1 MAKQIIIALCEGPH
15 DVSFINRILKTAG
28 FISNEKMKLNQFPTP
43 MNKLMASEFS
53 KTDVEQ
59 LNLQEL
65 RKGVLPTHTL
75 QKEDNWVF
83 LYSIDG
89 DSKKKVRITIINNLK
104 ANIRQ
109 AGEIKGD
116 RGNVDTQFSVVYIFD
131 ADYKGVAARLAEV
144 LNEVKEVFTTL
155 TANIFPANSTFA
167 TVEKIKIGCHI
178 ITGADNNTGKLED
191 ILMPL
196 MKSGNEVI
204 FDNAETY
211 LDTNFDQTRTFPLK
225 LSIANNV
232 VTEKRSEKKRDTDFD
247 IQKSIIGITGQVQR
261 SGKSNTTYISDT
273 DYLTLDKINT
283 NKKCQDIINFFNNF
297 VNNL

>member
-1 MAKQIIIALCEGPH
+1 MATQIIIALCEGPH

-28 FISNEKMKLNQFPTP
+28 FISNEQKKLNQFPTP
-43 MNKLMASEFS
+43 MDKLMASEFI

-83 LYSIDG
+83 LYSMGG
-89 DSKKKVRITIINNLK
+89 DSKREDRKTIINNLK

-116 RGNVDTQFSVVYIFD
+116 RGNDDTQFSVVYIFD
-131 ADYKGVAARLAEV
+131 ADNKGVAARLAEV
-144 LNEVKEVFTTL
+144 LNEVKEVFPAL

-167 TVEKIKIGCHI
+167 TVENIKIGCHI

-196 MKSGNEVI
+196 MRDGNEQIYDDAVAYLQTH
-204 FDNAETY
+204 FDDAR
-211 LDTNFDQTRTFPLK
+211 LFPLK
-225 LSIANNV
+225 LSNNAG
-232 VTEKRSEKKRDTDFD
+232 VTTEVRSIRTGDKLKYDE
-247 IQKSIIGITGQVQR
+247 QKSIVGVIGQLQK
-261 SGKSNTTYISDT
+261 SGGSNTVCIGQT
-273 DYLTLDKINT
+273 DYLNLAKIQANQ
-283 NKKCQDIINFFNNF
+283 KCIEFVGFINSFI
-297 VNNL
+297 

>member
-1 MAKQIIIALCEGPH
+1 MATQIIIALCEGPH

-28 FISNEKMKLNQFPTP
+28 FISNEQKKLNQFPTP
-43 MNKLMASEFS
+43 MDKLMASEFI

-83 LYSIDG
+83 LYSMGG
-89 DSKKKVRITIINNLK
+89 DSKKEDRKTIINNLK

-116 RGNVDTQFSVVYIFD
+116 RGNDDTQFSVVYIFD
-131 ADYKGVAARLAEV
+131 ADNKGVAARLAEV
-144 LNEVKEVFTTL
+144 LNEVKEVFPAL

-167 TVEKIKIGCHI
+167 TVENIKIGCHI
-178 ITGADNNTGKLED
+178 ITGVDNNTGKLED

-196 MKSGNEVI
+196 MRDGSEKIYDDAV
-204 FDNAETY
+204 TY
-211 LDTNFDQTRTFPLK
+211 LQTHFDDARLFPLK
-225 LSIANNV
+225 LSNNAG
-232 VTEKRSEKKRDTDFD
+232 VTTEVRSIRMGDKLKYDE
-247 IQKSIIGITGQVQR
+247 QKSIVGVIGQLQK
-261 SGKSNTTYISDT
+261 SGGSNTVCIGQT
-273 DYLTLDKINT
+273 DYLNLAKIQANQ
-283 NKKCQDIINFFNNF
+283 KCIEFVDFINSFI
-297 VNNL
+297 